1 MSTQQT
7 VAFNQASGTTV
18 HTLALVIVTG
28 LFVVAV
34 FWAVIIMIGQLK
46 ALTKD
51 QDIDVPHIAF
61 AAIRVLAV
69 VVIILI
75 LVNV

>member
-1 MSTQQT
+1 MNTQQT
-7 VAFNQASGTTV
+7 VAFNHASGTST
-18 HTLALVIVTG
+18 HTLASVIVTV

-34 FWAVIIMIGQLK
+34 FWAVIIMIGKLK

-51 QDIDVPHIAF
+51 QDIDIPHIAF

-69 VVIILI
+69 VVIVLI